1 MMSNTLNK
9 KNQNLMEQS
18 HFSTE
23 GSQLKKRAKSI
34 RRINR
39 HLQREQA
46 RKEAKKNQPKF
57 LVTVNDHE
65 FRVTQVSTKEEALQK
80 LQKWSAY
87 RTYIRTLEEKGQE
100 ITINVQEVE

>member
-1 MMSNTLNK
+1 MSDTLKK

-23 GSQLKKRAKSI
+23 GSHLKKRAKSI

-39 HLQREQA
+39 HLQREQS
-46 RKEAKKNQPKF
+46 RKEAKVNQPKF

-65 FRVTQVSTKEEALQK
+65 FRVTQVTTKEEALKK
-80 LQKWSAY
+80 LEKWSAY
-87 RTYIRTLEEKGQE
+87 RTYLRSLEEKGEE
-100 ITINVQEVE
+100 ITIKVDEIE